1 MKIYCPKCDRILGD
15 CEEDFTGTLN
25 CKNCKRVKVV
35 VERAR
40 ATY

>member
-15 CEEDFTGTLN
+15 CKEDFSGTLN

-35 VERAR
+35 VKRAKSC
-40 ATY
+40 